1 LLTPFRPPPAFLPA
15 PAGETEARIRTA
27 FASAR
32 ARAPCVLFL
41 DEVDALAP
49 SREAGGGGGPAASES
64 DARAVAALLACMDGL
79 AAKAAGAASGG
90 AVFVLAATNRAA
102 AVDAALRRPGRLDAE
117 VLVGAPGEDDRCAIL
132 RACLGR
138 YSLHPHLQAPD
149 ALQPLARG
157 MHGYVGADIDAV
169 AREAA
174 ACAVRRACLPA
185 PAAAASRAEPSPP
198 PCFVTLADVRAALRV
213 VQPSALREVAVEVP
227 AVLWGDIAGQA
238 DVKARLLEAV
248 EWPLT
253 HAAAF
258 ARMGIR
264 PPRGVLL
271 YGPPGCSK
279 TLMAKAMASQGRMHF
294 ISVKGAWA
302 GLGGAATMLLAGPT
316 AGRAP
321 ALAPAPPPLLPRTP
335 PLALPR
341 RRRPRALQ
349 LLRGGQR
356 EGGGGGVCAGP
367 LRRALRRV
375 LR

>member
-1 LLTPFRPPPAFLPA
+1 
-15 PAGETEARIRTA
+15 
-27 FASAR
+27 
-32 ARAPCVLFL
+32 
-41 DEVDALAP
+41 
-49 SREAGGGGGPAASES
+49 
-64 DARAVAALLACMDGL
+64 MDGL
-79 AAKAAGAASGG
+79 AAKAAGGTGRGG
-90 AVFVLAATNRAA
+90 VFVLAATNRAA
-102 AVDAALRRPGRLDAE
+102 AVDAALRRPGRLDSE
-117 VLVGAPGEDDRCAIL
+117 VLVGAPGEDERCAVL

-138 YSLHPHLQAPD
+138 YSLAPHLQAPD

-174 ACAVRRACLPA
+174 ACAVRRACLSASA
-185 PAAAASRAEPSPP
+185 PAASPAEHPPP
-198 PCFVTLADVRAALRV
+198 PCCITLADVRAALRV

-227 AVLWGDIAGQA
+227 AVAWGDIAGQA

-294 ISVKGAWA
+294 ISVKGAW
-302 GLGGAATMLLAGPT
+302 GML
-316 AGRAP
+316 
-321 ALAPAPPPLLPRTP
+321 
-335 PLALPR
+335 
-341 RRRPRALQ
+341 
-349 LLRGGQR
+349 
-356 EGGGGGVCAGP
+356 
-367 LRRALRRV
+367 
-375 LR
+375 